1 MTHKTFP
8 STPRNKALEEP
19 ILEHGFRL
27 FAQNGVK
34 GFTVETLA
42 KDLAMSKKTIYKYF
56 PTKEILLQ
64 KIFQYILTAL
74 AAHFDRVRG
83 KNINPLDKFVNVMGE
98 ITKTISKVSITRIN
112 EMKARY
118 PAVWKDIESFRLAR
132 RADFFQIMQEGQTQ
146 GYVRE
151 DLDLEIAA
159 TLFMN
164 IINSVFQPEFFLAN
178 QLSPKM
184 VIEIFRDIF
193 LRGIVTH
200 KGLKYIEEKL

>member
-1 MTHKTFP
+1 MTLKSFP
-8 STPRNKALEEP
+8 STTANQSPEEP
-19 ILEHGFRL
+19 ILEHGFEL

-42 KDLAMSKKTIYKYF
+42 KDLSISKKTIYKFF

-64 KIFQYILTAL
+64 KIFQYMMTAL
-74 AAHFDRVRG
+74 AAHFSRVRG
-83 KNINPLDKFVNVMGE
+83 KDINPLDKFVNVMSE
-98 ITKTISKVSITRIN
+98 ITKTISKVSISRIN

-132 RADFFQIMQEGQTQ
+132 RVDFFQIMQEGQAQ
-146 GYVRE
+146 EYIRK
-151 DLDLEIAA
+151 DLDLEITA

-164 IINSVFQPEFFLAN
+164 IINSVFQPEFFLTN

-193 LRGIVTH
+193 LRGIVTS
-200 KGLKYIEEKL
+200 KGLKHIEEKL